1 MLPCQYVLCHLFVF
15 YSLGFLSGQ
24 LPLTASNSRG
34 SWVANFYLRFI
45 QGYSKV
51 VAPLASITSILKAF
65 QSSNEAKAAFCQMK
79 SLFACITAGRCRVG
93 SVPPSYMLPHSTR
106 GRPTFTMFQPCPI
119 CLARKSRFPLM
130 ISPSKLTPRISF
142 FIISHHL

>member
-1 MLPCQYVLCHLFVF
+1 MSVCFMPFVCILFSWF
-15 YSLGFLSGQ
+15 SLWPTPPHRKQ
-24 LPLTASNSRG
+24 LQR

-119 CLARKSRFPLM
+119 CLARKSRFPLI

-142 FIISHHL
+142 LIISHHL